1 MGRCQQDL
9 YLLLSFKRLSI
20 VSVDSRK
27 TYSRKKEFLCSLSLD
42 HEEGGVCW
50 VHDSPHKPKFWHYVT
65 LKPGVGLNCKSFE
78 AHICFVEY
86 THKPVILEQTPD
98 GEVKDNVSNT
108 WNIKKTVILIMSE
121 AWGNRETL
129 TLMLPS

>member
-1 MGRCQQDL
+1 
-9 YLLLSFKRLSI
+9 
-20 VSVDSRK
+20 
-27 TYSRKKEFLCSLSLD
+27 
-42 HEEGGVCW
+42 
-50 VHDSPHKPKFWHYVT
+50 VHASPHKPKFWHYVT
-65 LKPGVGLNCKSFE
+65 LKSGVELNCKSFE